1 MRIITIN
8 RQFGSGGREIGKRLS
23 DLLGWD
29 YYDKEIIESLANQ
42 EEIDP
47 DFIQSIVMEHGWQSF
62 DLTFQNSFSYLDYEI
77 ALETQKQINQ
87 EEVIQHIA
95 KAGNDFIIVGQNAD
109 LLLEEYHP
117 FRIFVCADLDAR
129 LKRCMI
135 HEEAKTEKPH
145 LTEKEILKN
154 IKGMDKNRSTGR
166 SLLSSKDKN
175 DPTMYDLIVNAAY
188 RSPKQLSVLIADFAK
203 RWFEME
209 DFEVL
214 Q

>member
-1 MRIITIN
+1 MRIITVN

-29 YYDKEIIESLANQ
+29 YYDKEIIESLSNE

-47 DFIQSIVMEHGWQSF
+47 DFIRAVVMDHGWDSVT
-62 DLTFQNSFSYLDYEI
+62 LTYRNSFSYLDYEY

-87 EEVIQHIA
+87 QEVIRQIA
-95 KAGNDFIIVGQNAD
+95 EAGNDFIIVGQNAD

-117 FRIFVCADLDAR
+117 FRIFVCADLEAR

-135 HEEAKTEKPH
+135 HEETKPEKTR

-154 IKGMDKNRSTGR
+154 IKRMDKNRSFGR
-166 SLLSSKDKN
+166 SLLSDKDKN
-175 DPTMYDLIVNAAY
+175 DCSMYDLIVNAAF
-188 RSPKQLSVLIADFAK
+188 RTPKQLSVLIADYAQ

-209 DFEVL
+209 DRT
-214 Q
+214 